1 MRKLILVALVGS
13 VACAGSKTPTAPT
26 TPAPSTFTL
35 SGSVTSGGTAVVG
48 ATVTVV
54 DGPNTNRG
62 ATTGASGSYQ
72 LTGLQAGGFTAS
84 ITAVDYQTTTRPVTL
99 TADAVLN
106 IDLVRLPRAVIEN
119 VPDIVQGILQS
130 DGRYALAP
138 TGINSGNGCA
148 GSIAGTTD
156 LRNDAGP
163 IATIAWS
170 LPPTTIV
177 KPGERF
183 TYSVCC
189 ISRDQAVAPGATY
202 FTRFTFNT
210 VTCP

>member
-1 MRKLILVALVGS
+1 MRKLLLFVLLVGS
-13 VACAGSKTPTAPT
+13 AACSSKTPTAPT
-26 TPAPSTFTL
+26 AAQPSTFAL
-35 SGSVTSGGTAVVG
+35 SGNVTSGGTSVVG

-54 DGPNTNRG
+54 DGPNANRT
-62 ATTGASGSYQ
+62 ATTSAGGGYQ

-84 ITAVDYQTTTRPVTL
+84 IAAVDYQTTMRPVTL
-99 TADAVLN
+99 TADTVLN
-106 IDLVRLPRAVIEN
+106 IDLVRLPRAIVEN
-119 VPDIVQGILQS
+119 VPDVVQGIVQP
-130 DGRYALAP
+130 DGRYAIAP
-138 TGINSGNGCA
+138 TGINNGNGCA
-148 GSIAGTTD
+148 GSIAGSTD

-189 ISRDQAVAPGATY
+189 ISRDQAFAPGATY

-210 VTCP
+210 IACQ